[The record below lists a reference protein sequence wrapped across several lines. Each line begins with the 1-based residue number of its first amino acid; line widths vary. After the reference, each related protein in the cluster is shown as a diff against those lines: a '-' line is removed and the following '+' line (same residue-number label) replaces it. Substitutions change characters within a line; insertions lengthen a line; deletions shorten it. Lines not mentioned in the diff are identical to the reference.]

1 MNTAKPISLFLVDDH
16 TLVRAGLKLLLGSHA
31 NLSIAGEAGNAED
44 ALDQLAAAPVDLLI
58 LDISMPKISGTDCL
72 PMFRERFPEMKIIIL
87 SMHEDKSYVH
97 RAMSLGAAGYVHK
110 SSADIELFDA
120 IDEIMAGNVYI
131 SRKIAQQL
139 LNTIFD
145 ASVRED
151 GVSTE
156 QPLSA
161 REREVLLH
169 IVHGYSITETGELLH
184 LSVKTVDTYKTRIMA
199 KLKCA
204 KKSDLVQF
212 ALKSGLLNA
221 K

>member
-1 MNTAKPISLFLVDDH
+1 MKNAEPTRVFLVDDH
-16 TLVRAGLKLLLGSHA
+16 TLVRAGLKLLLRSHE
-31 NLSIAGEAGNAED
+31 NLTVAGEAGNAED
-44 ALDQLAAAPVDLLI
+44 ALEQLAITPADLLI
-58 LDISMPKISGTDCL
+58 LDISMPKTSGIDYL
-72 PMFRERFPEMKIIIL
+72 PLFKERFPELKIIIL

-97 RAMSLGAAGYVHK
+97 QSMSLGASGYVHK

-120 IDEIMAGNVYI
+120 IHETMNGNVYI

-139 LNTIFD
+139 LNTIFE
-145 ASVRED
+145 SSSKQEEI
-151 GVSTE
+151 SEE
-156 QPLSA
+156 QALSS
-161 REREVLLH
+161 REREVLQY